1 MWLSLGGAELLAE
14 TTSSR
19 LAANLP
25 WTTERS
31 KDYGGPE
38 GDFGAAGFLAIM
50 STVVLTDFPW
60 TELSFCDGLVLGKWR
75 IGRPSSSQ
83 SACPSMP

>member
-1 MWLSLGGAELLAE
+1 M
-14 TTSSR
+14 
-19 LAANLP
+19 
-25 WTTERS
+25 
-31 KDYGGPE
+31 
-38 GDFGAAGFLAIM
+38 AIM
-50 STVVLTDFPW
+50 STVVLPDFPC